1 LVDLR
6 DRDTLTRLFNLV
18 LIATLVAL
26 TPAAFAS
33 PPDPTWIAG
42 LYDNG
47 DHDDVILLVTSTS
60 STPVELS
67 ARVVQPDLV
76 AADPRADVRAR
87 IDVCPTRAFQSRAP
101 PVI

>member
-1 LVDLR
+1 M
-6 DRDTLTRLFNLV
+6 TRLVNLV
-18 LIATLVAL
+18 LIATLAVL

-67 ARVVQPDLV
+67 LRALRPDLTTGDSH
-76 AADPRADVRAR
+76 ADLRAR
-87 IDVCPTRAFQSRAP
+87 IDVCPIRLAFQGRAP
-101 PVI
+101 PIA

>member
-1 LVDLR
+1 M
-6 DRDTLTRLFNLV
+6 TRLFNLV
-18 LIATLVAL
+18 LVATLAAL

-42 LYDNG
+42 FYDNG

-67 ARVVQPDLV
+67 VRAVRPDL
-76 AADPRADVRAR
+76 ATGDSHADVRAR
-87 IDVCPTRAFQSRAP
+87 IDFCPMRLAFQGRAP
-101 PVI
+101 PIA